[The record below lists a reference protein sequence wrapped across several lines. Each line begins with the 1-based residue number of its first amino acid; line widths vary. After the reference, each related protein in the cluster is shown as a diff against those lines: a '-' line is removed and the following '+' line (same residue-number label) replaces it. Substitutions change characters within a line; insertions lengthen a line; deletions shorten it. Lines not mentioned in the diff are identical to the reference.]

1 MRSFTQNN
9 IPTLVIKNIM
19 FANMTNIDW
28 QLGDVTTSAK
38 GIKSAPLMDGK
49 NNSLHFQLT
58 TPDKPLYAPFGASAY
73 NDPQATRKSICFRV
87 HEELES
93 KLCDVDAYIGNYIAK
108 NLPYFLKAN
117 K

>member
-1 MRSFTQNN
+1 MRSFTRNN
-9 IPTLVIKNIM
+9 IPTLVIKNMM

-38 GIKSAPLMDGK
+38 GIRSAPLMDGK

-73 NDPQATRKSICFRV
+73 TILKQSVRAFAFECTKIWNPNCATWTLTWAV
-87 HEELES
+87 T
-93 KLCDVDAYIGNYIAK
+93 
-108 NLPYFLKAN
+108 
-117 K
+117 

>member
-1 MRSFTQNN
+1 
-9 IPTLVIKNIM
+9 M

-38 GIKSAPLMDGK
+38 GIRSAPLMDGK

-87 HEELES
+87 HEDLES
-93 KLCDVDAYIGNYIAK
+93 KLCDVDAYMGNYIAK
-108 NLPYFLKAN
+108 NLPDFLKAN